1 MQEKK
6 VVATISLDD
15 VVEEKESKE
24 KETQSS
30 PTKKKENNLVIE
42 TAVVVGNEEPEYL
55 DVDEKIRQAR
65 AEYITTDISLKD
77 VATKYDISE
86 RKLKKHMSQGK
97 WNILKRSADL
107 QEFMIDVVNDIY
119 GTIDVFEYIK
129 HLSLTCLRRGEYQNP
144 KDIAI
149 LTQTFKM
156 ANDEITKLRV
166 ANVNNQNV
174 NVVEL
179 KEGD

>member
-15 VVEEKESKE
+15 INDVQQENKDT
-24 KETQSS
+24 ETS

-42 TAVVVGNEEPEYL
+42 TAVVVNDESDEYL

-65 AEYITTDISLKD
+65 AEYITTNISLKD

-86 RKLKKHMSQGK
+86 RKLRKHMSQGK

-107 QEFMIDVVNDIY
+107 QELKIDV
-119 GTIDVFEYIK
+119 
-129 HLSLTCLRRGEYQNP
+129 
-144 KDIAI
+144 
-149 LTQTFKM
+149 
-156 ANDEITKLRV
+156 
-166 ANVNNQNV
+166 
-174 NVVEL
+174 
-179 KEGD
+179 

>member
-15 VVEEKESKE
+15 INDVQQENKDT
-24 KETQSS
+24 ETS

-42 TAVVVGNEEPEYL
+42 TAVVVNDESDEYL

-65 AEYITTDISLKD
+65 AEYITSDISLKD

-86 RKLKKHMSQGK
+86 RKLRKHMSQGK

-166 ANVNNQNV
+166 ANVNNSNV

>member
-1 MQEKK
+1 
-6 VVATISLDD
+6 
-15 VVEEKESKE
+15 
-24 KETQSS
+24 
-30 PTKKKENNLVIE
+30 
-42 TAVVVGNEEPEYL
+42 
-55 DVDEKIRQAR
+55 
-65 AEYITTDISLKD
+65 
-77 VATKYDISE
+77 
-86 RKLKKHMSQGK
+86 MSQGK

-166 ANVNNQNV
+166 ANVNNSNV